1 MSENTLEFRRKTH
14 AVKVA
19 WGGRV
24 VTIGGMNP
32 IVVQSM
38 TNTSTADVESSVAQV
53 LALARAG
60 SELVRLTVNT
70 PDAAR
75 GVARIREALDR
86 SGCDVPLVGDFHYNG
101 HKLLADLPECAAAL
115 SQYRINP
122 GNVGKG
128 EKGMENFASMI
139 ECAKKYGAA
148 VRIGVNWGSL
158 DQALLARMMDE
169 NNALSD
175 PLPPDAVLRA
185 ALVES
190 AVQSADMAVKL
201 GLPADRI
208 VLSAKVSEVQGL
220 ISVYRML
227 ARRGSYALHLGLT
240 EAGIGSK
247 GIVASTAALAV
258 LLQEGIGDTIRVSLT
273 EAPENEIPVAQL
285 LVEHFADRPGEF
297 EVLHPERYTPT
308 EYRRRSK
315 VTVPVVH
322 TEPLEGFRVLEAL
335 SGNPTAELRAAIL
348 NLDIPDEPVVVK
360 RRYEERSLE
369 TLAVKAAAD
378 LGPLLLDGL
387 ADGIWIDAPGFAES
401 EIRDI
406 ELMILQ
412 AARVRFSHTEYIA
425 CPSCGRTLYDIEK
438 ALADIKARTSH
449 LKNLRI
455 GVMGCI
461 VNGPGEMADA
471 DYGYVG
477 AGPGRITLYKGR
489 TVVER
494 NIPQEE
500 ALDRLVELI
509 KKNGDWTPA

>member
-1 MSENTLEFRRKTH
+1 MEQKAKEAASHAAIPVSISAMLVTLGVVYGDIGTSPMYVTKALVAGNGGIGSVTEEFVLGALSLVVWTVTLLTTIKYVLISLRADNH
-14 AVKVA
+14 GEGGIFALYSLVKRCGKWLIIPA
-19 WGGRV
+19 MLGG
-24 VTIGGMNP
+24 
-32 IVVQSM
+32 
-38 TNTSTADVESSVAQV
+38 
-53 LALARAG
+53 
-60 SELVRLTVNT
+60 
-70 PDAAR
+70 AA
-75 GVARIREALDR
+75 
-86 SGCDVPLVGDFHYNG
+86 
-101 HKLLADLPECAAAL
+101 LLAD
-115 SQYRINP
+115 
-122 GNVGKG
+122 
-128 EKGMENFASMI
+128 
-139 ECAKKYGAA
+139 
-148 VRIGVNWGSL
+148 
-158 DQALLARMMDE
+158 
-169 NNALSD
+169 
-175 PLPPDAVLRA
+175 
-185 ALVES
+185 
-190 AVQSADMAVKL
+190 
-201 GLPADRI
+201 
-208 VLSAKVSEVQGL
+208 
-220 ISVYRML
+220 
-227 ARRGSYALHLGLT
+227 
-240 EAGIGSK
+240 
-247 GIVASTAALAV
+247 
-258 LLQEGIGDTIRVSLT
+258 GIGDTIRVSLT

-425 CPSCGRTLYDIEK
+425 CPSCGRTLYDIEGT
-438 ALADIKARTSH
+438 LAQIKARTSH
-449 LKNLRI
+449 LKNLKI

-477 AGPGRITLYKGR
+477 AGRGQISLYKGKEC
-489 TVVER
+489 VLKNIPEEDAVER
-494 NIPQEE
+494 
-500 ALDRLVELI
+500 LVQLI
-509 KKNGDWTPA
+509 KENGDWVN

>member
-1 MSENTLEFRRKTH
+1 VSENTLEFRRKTH

-101 HKLLADLPECAAAL
+101 HKLLADHPECAAAL
-115 SQYRINP
+115 SKYRINP

-240 EAGIGSK
+240 EAGIGSQ
-247 GIVASTAALAV
+247 GMAPGECDLAV
-258 LLQEGIGDTIRVSLT
+258 EQ
-273 EAPENEIPVAQL
+273 
-285 LVEHFADRPGEF
+285 
-297 EVLHPERYTPT
+297 
-308 EYRRRSK
+308 
-315 VTVPVVH
+315 PVVH
-322 TEPLEGFRVLEAL
+322 
-335 SGNPTAELRAAIL
+335 
-348 NLDIPDEPVVVK
+348 
-360 RRYEERSLE
+360 
-369 TLAVKAAAD
+369 
-378 LGPLLLDGL
+378 
-387 ADGIWIDAPGFAES
+387 
-401 EIRDI
+401 
-406 ELMILQ
+406 
-412 AARVRFSHTEYIA
+412 
-425 CPSCGRTLYDIEK
+425 
-438 ALADIKARTSH
+438 
-449 LKNLRI
+449 
-455 GVMGCI
+455 
-461 VNGPGEMADA
+461 
-471 DYGYVG
+471 
-477 AGPGRITLYKGR
+477 
-489 TVVER
+489 
-494 NIPQEE
+494 
-500 ALDRLVELI
+500 
-509 KKNGDWTPA
+509 PA